1 VLLQIVSNLYNTV
14 GFCHAMNYDAVLS
27 QITPSNTERERLQ
40 TSTNLFL
47 RKLQV
52 DAEVIV
58 GGSMAKDT
66 WLSNNNEV
74 DIFVRFTDDTDISD
88 TLEKVLRTQFTS
100 VTRVH
105 GSRDYF
111 HVVFEEILFEVV
123 PILKIDVADNAHNI
137 TDVSPLHAEWVNK
150 ECKRKQD
157 VRLLK
162 QFCKAQRVY
171 GAESYI
177 SGFSGYIT
185 EILVTH
191 YGSFEAVLRAA
202 ITWKHQEI
210 IDPSAYYKNKHVW
223 FEVNH
228 SKLVSPIIIIDPVD
242 KNRNAAAALS
252 KQQCHRFV
260 TAAKQ
265 FLKQPSETFFVYQ
278 SPKYN
283 MQNVVTIKFEP
294 LSGKKDIVGAQL
306 VKTYHKI
313 VEQLHDYGVKKHD
326 WEWTDAFYVYLECE
340 RTLLPS
346 TYEHRGPPVVHE
358 KHAELFKQ
366 QYPKAYEK
374 EGVLYCTRERENIT
388 IKQSIEHILN
398 NTWEFPKWT
407 TFTLQ

>member
-1 VLLQIVSNLYNTV
+1 
-14 GFCHAMNYDAVLS
+14 MNYDTVLQS
-27 QITPSNTERERLQ
+27 ITPSQQERERIQ
-40 TSTNLFL
+40 RSVDLFL
-47 RKLQV
+47 GKLQI

-74 DIFVRFTDDTDISD
+74 DIFVRFQSDENISD
-88 TLEKVLRTQFTS
+88 ELETVLRRQFHN

-105 GSRDYF
+105 GSRDYY
-111 HVVFEEILFEVV
+111 HVIFEEILFEVV

-137 TDVSPLHAEWVNK
+137 TDVSPLHAEWVNA

-210 IDPSAYYKNKHVW
+210 VDPSAYYKNKHVW

-252 KQQCHRFV
+252 KQQCDRFV
-260 TAAKQ
+260 SAAKR
-265 FLKQPSETFFVYQ
+265 FLKQPSDTFFVYQ
-278 SPKYN
+278 SPKYA
-283 MQNVVTIKFEP
+283 MDNVVTIKFEP
-294 LSGKKDIVGAQL
+294 LTGKKDIVGAQL
-306 VKTYHKI
+306 VKTYQKL
-313 VEQLHDYGVKKHD
+313 VEQLHEYGVQKHD
-326 WEWTDAFYVYLECE
+326 WEWTDAFYVYLQLE
-340 RTLLPS
+340 RTLLPA
-346 TYEHRGPPVVHE
+346 TYEHRGPPVLHA

-366 QYPKAYEK
+366 QYPNAYEK
-374 EGVLYCTRERENIT
+374 DGVLYCEKTRVHNT
-388 IKQSIEHILN
+388 VTKSIEHILHH
-398 NTWEFPKWT
+398 TWEYPKWT
-407 TFTLQ
+407 KFTLQ